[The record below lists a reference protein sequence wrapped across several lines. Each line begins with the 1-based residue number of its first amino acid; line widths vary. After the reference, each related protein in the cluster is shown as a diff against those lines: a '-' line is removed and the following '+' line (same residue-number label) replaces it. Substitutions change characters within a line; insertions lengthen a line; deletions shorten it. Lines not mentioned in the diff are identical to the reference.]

1 MIQKGGHLRNIL
13 LLISISFVF
22 FMLGNN
28 ILSLTNPDE
37 VFYSLS
43 AKEMIQHKTW
53 LVPQMFNQPQFEKP
67 ILTFWLLR
75 LSFCLFGITSFAAR
89 FPPALFAMLGCL
101 TVYYFCQIAYKN
113 KDKSFLCALILMSSG
128 LYIGLARFLL
138 TDMIFSIFILMSLT
152 AFYTGYIHPKHKTN
166 GILLFFIFCA
176 LAVLTKGLLGV
187 VLPILTVVAFL
198 IIQKNLKF
206 LKTQTIVWG
215 SIVFLILA
223 LPWYVFMLKQFGQSF
238 ISEFF
243 YNDHIR
249 RILEAEHSSSDT
261 WYFYPLTMTLGMLP
275 WTIFLIS
282 SLTWFIRRLREK
294 NIDSVYHFLASW
306 ILVMFVVLQ
315 MAHSKLASY
324 IFPVMPALAIITGD
338 YIFMLLKK
346 NKSKS
351 LLIMIMLSSLLLIGL
366 SAGLFLVAC
375 GLLPID
381 FKYYQYLPDKKLVIE
396 LLVLFLALTAAVIF
410 TLFTKRQKQCLYILA
425 LQVPLILMFGLVS
438 KDKFENYV
446 SSQTASEYLL
456 MNHQVENKI
465 LCSKMFVRAVRYY
478 TNKDIALIGGQ
489 FFSPHPIETV
499 STDQDVSSFLNEQGT
514 TYAIVQKSQF
524 KTLQK
529 ISKDVFN
536 FNELLH
542 VGDTYVLQISRK

>member
-1 MIQKGGHLRNIL
+1 MLQKGGHLKNIL

-28 ILSLTNPDE
+28 ILTLTNPDE

-53 LVPQMFNQPQFEKP
+53 LVPQMFSQPQFEKP

-138 TDMIFSIFILMSLT
+138 TDMIFSILILMSLA
-152 AFYTGYIHPKHKTN
+152 AFYTGYINPNYKTK
-166 GILLFFIFCA
+166 GILLFFIFSA

-187 VLPILTVVAFL
+187 VIPILTIVAFL
-198 IIQKNLKF
+198 IMQKNLKF
-206 LKTQTIVWG
+206 LKTQTTFWG

-223 LPWYVFMLKQFGQSF
+223 LPWYVFMIKKFGQSF

-261 WYFYPLTMTLGMLP
+261 WYFYPLIMTLGMLP
-275 WTIFLIS
+275 WTVFVVS
-282 SLTWFIRRLREK
+282 SLAWLIRLCQEK
-294 NIDSVYHFLASW
+294 SIDPVYHFLSSW
-306 ILVMFVVLQ
+306 ILVVFVVFQ

-324 IFPVMPALAIITGD
+324 IFPLMPALAIISGD
-338 YIFMLLKK
+338 YISMLL
-346 NKSKS
+346 NKSRNKS
-351 LLIMIMLSSLLLIGL
+351 LLTMIILSSLLLIGL
-366 SAGLFLVAC
+366 SLGLFSIAS
-375 GLLPID
+375 GLLPIN
-381 FKYYQYLPDKKLVIE
+381 FKYYQYLPDKKFVIE
-396 LLVLFLALTAAVIF
+396 LLVLLLALTAALIF
-410 TLFTKRQKQCLYILA
+410 TLITKRQKQCLYILA

-438 KDKFENYV
+438 KDKFENYI
-446 SSQTASEYLL
+446 SSQSVSEYLL
-456 MNHQVENKI
+456 KNHHVENKI
-465 LCSKMFVRAVRYY
+465 LCSKMFVRGVRYY
-478 TNKDIALIGGQ
+478 TNKDIALISGQ
-489 FFSPHPIETV
+489 FFSPHPIQTV
-499 STDQDVSSFLNEQGT
+499 TTKKDISDFLNQQGT
-514 TYAIVQKSQF
+514 TYAIVQKGQF

-542 VGDTYVLQISRK
+542 VGDAYVLQISRK